1 MAISERFKGLGKNKE
16 TGRTKNH
23 LQSLFV
29 GHLAILSRE
38 FRLNLQ
44 IQ

>member
-1 MAISERFKGLGKNKE
+1 MAISERFKGLGKNKD
-16 TGRTKNH
+16 TRRKNN